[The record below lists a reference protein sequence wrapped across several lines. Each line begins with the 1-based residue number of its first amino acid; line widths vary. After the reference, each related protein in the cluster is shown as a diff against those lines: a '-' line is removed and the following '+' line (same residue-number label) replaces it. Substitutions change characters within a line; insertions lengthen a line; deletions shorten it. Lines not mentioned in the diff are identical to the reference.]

1 MTDRNGFIALFI
13 ACPYTFPKQD
23 NNTDQAQMGSLMAL
37 RVNGTLWHGWLYIS
51 ITDQLSLNHLSTD
64 TLPAIHCGYYYFFQA
79 LPSST

>member
-37 RVNGTLWHGWLYIS
+37 RVNGTLFIPLR
-51 ITDQLSLNHLSTD
+51 
-64 TLPAIHCGYYYFFQA
+64 
-79 LPSST
+79 